1 MAEQITLRLEH
12 RTVLGKQVK
21 ALRRA
26 GITPVHLYG
35 RGIASRSLQA
45 PSSELLKVLARAG
58 RNTPITVTIA
68 GSHTSD
74 LAMVRDVQR
83 EPVNRTPLHVDLL
96 RVDLEQLITVEV
108 RLVLKGDSPGARLA
122 GGSVA
127 QRMYY
132 LEVEARPL
140 DLPHQLEVDLAGL
153 AEANSVLR
161 AGDVP
166 LPSNV
171 ALVTNPEAIVAAI
184 EVAREEVVEE
194 AAVAEEGAA
203 EPEVIRPARAEEEEE
218 EK

>member
-1 MAEQITLRLEH
+1 
-12 RTVLGKQVK
+12 
-21 ALRRA
+21 
-26 GITPVHLYG
+26 
-35 RGIASRSLQA
+35 
-45 PSSELLKVLARAG
+45 
-58 RNTPITVTIA
+58 
-68 GSHTSD
+68 
-74 LAMVRDVQR
+74 MVRDVQR

-122 GGSVA
+122 GGSVV
-127 QRMYY
+127 QRMYS

-184 EVAREEVVEE
+184 EVAREEVVEG
-194 AAVAEEGAA
+194 AAVAEEAAAA